1 LVIVGYTDLRELTQ
15 SDLALLPAAER
26 DRDFGSGN
34 RRNQF
39 QCGHALLRL
48 LLQKVTGKPA
58 ADHELTAEDGGK
70 PIGPDGVAVSITHTG
85 QRVACS
91 VSDLGQ
97 VGIDL
102 ERIDERRETKQIIDR
117 FFTEKEKA
125 WLESGPLARFYML
138 WVLKEAFVKAHGQSI
153 FGGLEKLH
161 CVVEP
166 PHIDAEATAGGF
178 RDLSLYRRNEMFMA
192 LATTEASLARVEFRY
207 WPAGTDR
214 LEPAS
219 DYRLIASTNDEARQ
233 HAA

>member
-1 LVIVGYTDLRELTQ
+1 MVIVGYTDLRELTQ